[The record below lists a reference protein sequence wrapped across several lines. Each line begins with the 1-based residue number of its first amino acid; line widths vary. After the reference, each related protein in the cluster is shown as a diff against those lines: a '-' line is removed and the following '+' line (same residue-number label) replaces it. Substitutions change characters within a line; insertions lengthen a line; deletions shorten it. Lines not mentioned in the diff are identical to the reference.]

1 MNVFIQIYMKG
12 KLEKILY
19 REYLADKLKEY
30 DFSLSSDCTFNVS
43 CRISGMAQFMSALR
57 PTH

>member
-43 CRISGMAQFMSALR
+43 CRISGMAQFLCL
-57 PTH
+57 P